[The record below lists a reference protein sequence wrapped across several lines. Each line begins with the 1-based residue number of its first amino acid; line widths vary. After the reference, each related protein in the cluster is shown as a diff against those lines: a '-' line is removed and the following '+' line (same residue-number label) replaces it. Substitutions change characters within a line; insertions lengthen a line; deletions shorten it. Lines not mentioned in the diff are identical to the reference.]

1 MTIKTKENKMI
12 IVRYLNNFRLAFFS
26 IAYGLSGALIG
37 GTLNRIMIA
46 ELALPATLVAF
57 FFAIPLL
64 ISPVRVWFGYRS
76 DGFPV
81 FGKRRE
87 PYIVFG
93 ALVIGLGIVA
103 SANVVAK
110 SAQLGGTLL
119 LAGIFAFMLY
129 GLGRNLAHN
138 TYQALVSD
146 RYEGI
151 YRTRAITMYEVAT
164 LLGAVMGAGFIGSAL
179 EVYEPAR
186 LISVATGVA
195 AVIFI
200 FASIAALGQ
209 EPRNVVVQTASEQ
222 ARKVP
227 FQQVLKEVVF
237 ADPQVR
243 ILFTLVI
250 FTFIGTLAQDAL
262 LEPYGALVLGMSV
275 GDTTRLTMYWGL
287 GVLASMLASG
297 LFLIKWLG
305 FMKLMRT
312 GILASI
318 LVFVGLVATGVM
330 GNVEIFKSLVF
341 VMGLGT
347 GLAGAGMLSGII
359 SFTTP
364 IRAGMLMGVFG
375 VANMVGH
382 ALGNLM
388 GGVIVDSVRMATG
401 SALTAYSA
409 LFAMEAVMLS
419 IALYLS
425 TQLNLNASRAHT
437 EETEVLAAVAAAD

>member
-1 MTIKTKENKMI
+1 MK
-12 IVRYLNNFRLAFFS
+12 IVRTLNNFRLAFFS

-64 ISPVRVWFGYRS
+64 ISPVRVWLGYRS
-76 DGFPV
+76 DGYPI

-93 ALVIGLGIVA
+93 ALVIGLGIIA
-103 SANVVAK
+103 SANVATQ
-110 SAQLGGTLL
+110 SAQLGGMLVL
-119 LAGIFAFMLY
+119 SGVLSFMLY

-146 RYEGI
+146 RYEGTH
-151 YRTRAITMYEVAT
+151 RTRAITMYEVAT
-164 LLGAVMGAGFIGSAL
+164 LLGAVMGAGFIGKAL

-195 AVIFI
+195 TVIFVL
-200 FASIAALGQ
+200 ASLAAIGQ
-209 EPRNVVVQTASEQ
+209 EPKSSVVQTASEQ
-222 ARKVP
+222 ARKMP
-227 FQQVLKEVVF
+227 FKQVFKELVW

-243 ILFTLVI
+243 TLFTLVI
-250 FTFIGTLAQDAL
+250 FTFVGTLAQDAL

-305 FMKLMRT
+305 FMKLMRA
-312 GILASI
+312 GIIASI
-318 LVFVGLVATGVM
+318 LVFVGLIATGM
-330 GNVEIFKSLVF
+330 MDNVGIFKSLVF

-382 ALGNLM
+382 AFGNLL
-388 GGVIVDSVRMATG
+388 GGAIVDSVRIATG
-401 SALTAYSA
+401 NAFAAYSS
-409 LFAMEAVMLS
+409 LFGMEAIMLG

-425 TQLNLNASRAHT
+425 TRLNPSASRAHT
-437 EETEVLAAVAAAD
+437 EETEVLAAAAAAD